1 LAIVVALGISASAEG
16 QAPIRIGGSF
26 SNTGTYARLGQTVQ
40 RGHQLCVRH
49 ANEQGGLL
57 GRRIEFTAEDD
68 GSDPG
73 RAVAIYERLLAQ
85 EKVDMIFS
93 PYSAPITD
101 PVATLA
107 EKHRKPLVACCMGTP
122 ALYRKGRQFTFML
135 VSPGETYF
143 EGLVE
148 MAVRRGLTRIAI
160 IHEDTPFPRAIGQG
174 GIELARKQG
183 LQVVLFE
190 AYPPRTKDFAPL
202 LGRVKAANPDVVA
215 AATYFED
222 SVTITRGMRELDINP
237 QMYAVTVGPGLPRF
251 YAELGRAAEF
261 VYGPSQWE
269 PELITLRAGG
279 LVPIARQYPGARE
292 FVDAYRKEFPGA
304 ELSYHTAQGYGAC
317 QVLLEAIRRAGSL
330 DGDRVR
336 EIIAGLDVNTAFG
349 RFKVDKDGVQIGHRI
364 VMLQWQDGQK
374 VIVWPGE
381 LAPDTPRF
389 PTPPWHRRP

>member
-1 LAIVVALGISASAEG
+1 LI
-16 QAPIRIGGSF
+16 
-26 SNTGTYARLGQTVQ
+26 
-40 RGHQLCVRH
+40 
-49 ANEQGGLL
+49 
-57 GRRIEFTAEDD
+57 
-68 GSDPG
+68 
-73 RAVAIYERLLAQ
+73 
-85 EKVDMIFS
+85 
-93 PYSAPITD
+93 
-101 PVATLA
+101 
-107 EKHRKPLVACCMGTP
+107 
-122 ALYRKGRQFTFML
+122 
-135 VSPGETYF
+135 SPGEMYF
-143 EGLVE
+143 EGIVD
-148 MAVRRGLTRIAI
+148 MAVRRGSRTIAV

-174 GIELARKQG
+174 GIELARRHG

-190 AYPPRTKDFAPL
+190 AYPPRTRDFAPL

-269 PELITLRAGG
+269 PELVTLRAGG

-292 FVDAYRKEFPGA
+292 FVESYRKEFPEA
-304 ELSYHTAQGYGAC
+304 DLSYHTAQGYGAC

-336 EIIAGLDVNTAFG
+336 EVVAGLDINTAFG
-349 RFKVDKDGVQIGHRI
+349 RFKVDKDGVQVGHRI
-364 VMLQWQDGQK
+364 LILQWQDGQK

-389 PTPPWHRRP
+389 PTPPWSQRP